1 MIDLRK
7 LKENKHL
14 YLAEKQN
21 TMKFADAVILDA
33 QTEPIHTTT
42 TKADGEKKED
52 PTKLKLKAV
61 VNTSNILDSHGDV
74 HIKGLWK
81 KTLQENKRL
90 FLLQEHQMKFDKVI
104 SDKINAYT
112 EPYDYKGSNVEAL
125 VFETEINKERNEFM
139 FEQYYKGYVTNHSV
153 GMRYVKLELAINS
166 EDKYFREEKEVW
178 DKYIDEVANREDA
191 EKQGYFW
198 AVTEAKLIEGSAVVI
213 GSNQV
218 TPTLITEAVTDDTS
232 KTNTQEPAQATRNPK
247 KQRIFI
253 NQKS

>member
-21 TMKFADAVILDA
+21 TMKFADDVILDA

-112 EPYDYKGSNVEAL
+112 EPYD
-125 VFETEINKERNEFM
+125 
-139 FEQYYKGYVTNHSV
+139 
-153 GMRYVKLELAINS
+153 
-166 EDKYFREEKEVW
+166 
-178 DKYIDEVANREDA
+178 
-191 EKQGYFW
+191 
-198 AVTEAKLIEGSAVVI
+198 
-213 GSNQV
+213 
-218 TPTLITEAVTDDTS
+218 
-232 KTNTQEPAQATRNPK
+232 
-247 KQRIFI
+247 
-253 NQKS
+253 